1 MTMARYRTLLPLLLS
16 AFVLAACVTTT
27 QGGFNVDSSQERA
40 LEDYI
45 QLAAGYY
52 AADDLVNAK
61 RHVDNALDIDG
72 RSAEAHNIR
81 ALIHQ
86 REGEHRLAR
95 ETFEYAVRLDPS
107 NSRVRNNFAAFL
119 YGREDFEQAYEQLQ
133 LVAGDTDYGS
143 RPLAFQNLGLAA
155 EAAGRHEEAM
165 EAFERALALDS
176 TLHRSSLMLAEMHFE
191 DGDFG
196 QAREHYE
203 RFRVSSQFND
213 VSQTARSLWL
223 GIRLEWRF
231 DNRTAARDYAR
242 QLEEMYPDS
251 EQYRMYLQQRDE
263 RR

>member
-1 MTMARYRTLLPLLLS
+1 MARYGAALPLMLSAVLLS
-16 AFVLAACVTTT
+16 ACVTTT
-27 QGGFNVDSSQERA
+27 QGGFNVESSQDRA
-40 LEDYI
+40 LQDYI

-52 AADDLVNAK
+52 SADDLVNAK
-61 RHVDNALDIDG
+61 RHIDNALEIDR

-95 ETFEYAVRLDPS
+95 ETFEYAVQMDPS

-119 YGREDFEQAYEQLQ
+119 YGREDFQEAYEQLQ
-133 LVAGDTDYGS
+133 EVAGDTEYES

-155 EAAGRHEEAM
+155 VAAGHREEAM
-165 EAFERALALDS
+165 EAFERALGLDS
-176 TLHRSSLMLAEMHFE
+176 TLHRSSLMLAELHFE

-203 RFRVSSQFND
+203 QFLVSSQFNN

-251 EQYRMYLQQRDE
+251 EQYRMYLQQRDD